1 MGRFLLSFDSMT
13 VCPWCKAKNQP
24 TAKVCYKC
32 GKNPSNHPSVTGRT
46 VGDDFGDDDDEIID
60 APALDLDVS
69 TTRGRPGAPTT
80 QQLGHEVGDGF
91 GDDDDENAGPHEA
104 LDLDLRAP
112 TNEPPPPAPKDSEP
126 EQKKE
131 YIARGNVPNP
141 DAIEIDPVDVK
152 VLANYGA
159 EPKAIFET
167 IPYALRVVKRQR
179 ELKRSL
185 EGVRAAV
192 KEAEAKRDER
202 MIELGTLLR
211 PVLAQNP
218 DYGTIAKS
226 LGDAEKAV
234 KERESALLQTNA
246 AFREKASVLDAE
258 IAALGPDHERAQA
271 EVDAKQKVYEEADR
285 LRKKHEARRKRV
297 EIDVRAAQTK
307 LAAMETSPAD
317 RAQAQ
322 ALIGTAS
329 QERET
334 RAAEE
339 KIATQAAQRA
349 ESELATARS
358 MLGRVD
364 EKIDALRE
372 KRGVLEQEYS
382 RAGAARSEGVAAA
395 GKEMRTVLL
404 EIGRKTWKEG
414 PDAPGA
420 DLRRKGV
427 ADAMAH
433 LRRLQID
440 MEKHVRALA
449 SADKPAVTKGLAILG
464 GTIFLFLTLFIVW
477 RATRTN
483 PYMDQQPKSALP
495 TTSQAVG

>member
-1 MGRFLLSFDSMT
+1 MT

-24 TAKVCYKC
+24 TAKVCFKC

-46 VGDDFGDDDDEIID
+46 VGDEFGEDDEIID

-69 TTRGRPGAPTT
+69 TTRGRPGAPSS
-80 QQLGHEVGDGF
+80 QQLGHEVDDGF
-91 GDDDDENAGPHEA
+91 GDDENEAPHEA

-112 TNEPPPPAPKDSEP
+112 ASEPPPPAPKEKEP
-126 EQKKE
+126 EKKKE
-131 YIARGNVPNP
+131 FIARGNVSNP
-141 DAIEIDPVDVK
+141 DTIEIDPVDVK

-159 EPKAIFET
+159 EPKAILET

-185 EGVRAAV
+185 EGVRAAI

-218 DYGTIAKS
+218 DYGTMAKS
-226 LGDAEKAV
+226 LGEAEKAV
-234 KERESALLQTNA
+234 KERESALMQTNA
-246 AFREKASVLDAE
+246 AFREKASVIDAE
-258 IAALGPDHERAQA
+258 IAALGPDHEKAQA
-271 EVDAKQKVYEEADR
+271 EVDAKNKVFEDADR

-307 LAAMETSPAD
+307 LAAMETSAED
-317 RAQAQ
+317 RAKAQ
-322 ALIGTAS
+322 ALVATAS

-364 EKIDALRE
+364 EKIESLRE
-372 KRGVLEQEYS
+372 KRRVLEQEYS
-382 RAGAARSEGVAAA
+382 RAGAARTEGVAAA

-404 EIGRKTWKEG
+404 EIGKRAAKEG
-414 PDAPGA
+414 RPRRSRRGPPPQRRGRRDGPPAQAADRHGEARPRAGLGRQGRRDQGPRHPRRDHLPGSHALHRLAGDADQSLP
-420 DLRRKGV
+420 
-427 ADAMAH
+427 
-433 LRRLQID
+433 
-440 MEKHVRALA
+440 
-449 SADKPAVTKGLAILG
+449 
-464 GTIFLFLTLFIVW
+464 
-477 RATRTN
+477 RATA
-483 PYMDQQPKSALP
+483 QVGSAHRLAKHRRV
-495 TTSQAVG
+495 SW

>member
-1 MGRFLLSFDSMT
+1 MT
-13 VCPWCKAKNQP
+13 VCPWCKARIQP
-24 TAKVCYKC
+24 NAKVCHKC
-32 GKNPSNHPSVTGRT
+32 GKKPNAHPSVTGHT
-46 VGDDFGDDDDEIID
+46 VDDGFDDDDEVVD

-69 TTRGRPGAPTT
+69 THRARPGSTHQA
-80 QQLGHEVGDGF
+80 LGNEVGDGF
-91 GDDDDENAGPHEA
+91 GDDDEDAAKASGP

-112 TNEPPPPAPKDSEP
+112 TSEPPPAPVAPAEP
-126 EQKKE
+126 PKKRE
-131 YIARGNVPNP
+131 LIPRGNIPNS
-141 DAIEIDPVDVK
+141 DAIEVDPIEVR
-152 VLANYGA
+152 VLANYGD

-167 IPYALRVVKRQR
+167 IPYAIRVVKRQR

-192 KEAEAKRDER
+192 KEAEARRDER
-202 MIELGTLLR
+202 MVELGTLLR

-218 DYGTIAKS
+218 DYGSMAKN
-226 LGDAEKAV
+226 LGEAEKAV
-234 KERESALLQTNA
+234 KERESALMQTNA
-246 AFREKASVLDAE
+246 AFREKASAIDAE
-258 IAALGPDHERAQA
+258 IAALGPEHDQAQA
-271 EVDAKQKVYEEADR
+271 EVDAKRKVFDEADH

-297 EIDVRAAQTK
+297 EIDVRAAQAK

-322 ALIGTAS
+322 ALIATAS

-339 KIATQAAQRA
+339 KIATQASQRA
-349 ESELATARS
+349 ESELATAKS

-364 EKIDALRE
+364 EKIEALRE
-372 KRGVLEQEYS
+372 KRRALEHEYS

-395 GKEMRTVLL
+395 GKEMRSVLL

-427 ADAMAH
+427 ADAVAQ

-449 SADKPAVTKGLAILG
+449 SADKMAVTKGLAILG
-464 GTIFLFLTLFIVW
+464 GTIFLVVTLFIVW
-477 RATRTN
+477 RATRSN
-483 PYMDQQPKSALP
+483 PYLEQQPKSALP
-495 TTSQAVG
+495 VVSEPMG